1 MRWIQSFLIMGV
13 LVGAAGAVR
22 GQSLAH
28 SKWKTYYLPI
38 GDSMEVSF
46 GADSM
51 MVTTG
56 KGSVLLLSTF
66 KVDSGIVVLHDY
78 GGEKGCALPGR
89 YLIRIVADTMILV
102 VDADRCEGRSSTLMA
117 KRWVREAMP
126 PQAAV
131 KPGSKGRKKG

>member
-1 MRWIQSFLIMGV
+1 MRWIRLVLIVGV
-13 LVGAAGAVR
+13 LVGAAGVVR

-38 GDSMEVSF
+38 GDSMEVSW

-51 MVTTG
+51 TVTTG
-56 KGSVLLLSTF
+56 RGSVLLQSTF
-66 KVDSGIVVLHDY
+66 KVDSGIVILHDY

-102 VDADRCEGRSSTLMA
+102 VDSDRCEGRSSTLMA
-117 KRWVREAMP
+117 KRWVREMSP
-126 PQAAV
+126 PARV
-131 KPGSKGRKKG
+131 RPTPKGKKKG